1 MKSLIL
7 DASHERD
14 RTNLKYYEQYLK
26 HQRAQS
32 GALMGDTGSLE
43 EAHRSQR
50 DSTNADATNT
60 DSSTQQQIQVPDMEV
75 YEALCRGPDTSDP
88 AMARF
93 KSLLADLHTQ
103 QYCFLMRTGHPVLLI
118 APARVEQM
126 LADPRVLLF
135 HDMIYPR
142 EMDTIKQSAT
152 PYVLYYSF
160 HLMLKWSSY
169 EY

>member
-7 DASHERD
+7 DASHERA

-32 GALMGDTGSLE
+32 GALLGDTGSLE
-43 EAHRSQR
+43 ARRSQR
-50 DSTNADATNT
+50 DFTNADVTNT
-60 DSSTQQQIQVPDMEV
+60 DSSTQQQIQVPDTEM
-75 YEALCRGPDTSDP
+75 YEALCRGADTSDP

-93 KSLLADLHTQ
+93 KPLLADRHTQ
-103 QYCFLMRTGHPVLLI
+103 QYCFLMRAGHPALLI

-160 HLMLKWSSY
+160 HLMLK
-169 EY
+169 